1 MRNTRMKAMAAL
13 ATLSMTA
20 SGVIVSVGGAASAAA
35 PVKFGTLASPC
46 GKGSPSGSPDT
57 GVSPTSVKIGYGDD
71 AGYHDT
77 NSAMGKAVAALIKW
91 CNAQGGINGRTI
103 VGDYQDAAIFNAK
116 QAIDNMISNHDFM
129 VVGQGYAFD
138 SAGEGDRLAADLVSV
153 PGFTA
158 STDTQNAWEMYQAMP
173 NPADYNPAS
182 SAYAGSKLFGSAAV
196 QKACAFRTD
205 DLPGGA
211 SKSSDIKV
219 EYSYSKQG
227 WKWGDGSGG
236 GFGGY
241 KTSASDFASYG
252 CDQNVSFLANI
263 SAPATINQASLNLK
277 NSGAKTVYWAATP
290 NATFTSF
297 LADNAANKFKPFIL
311 TEASTYDPSLA
322 KWNKKGYGDNVYTR
336 LGFAPL
342 ESASAVPA
350 VKQYVALVG
359 ASNASAIG
367 EQAASSFLLWATA
380 AKSCGNALTRQC
392 MVNYLGKSSNFTG
405 AKAWTGGGLQGGT
418 NPATNISASC
428 GIVVHLKG
436 TKWVQAYPT
445 KLGTFDCKSSYAQD
459 TSAVLPYLPNGN
471 QTGITLNNRHVGA
484 GNSAIKPQA

>member
-20 SGVIVSVGGAASAAA
+20 GGVVVSAGGAASAATA
-35 PVKFGTLASPC
+35 VKFGTLASPC
-46 GKGSPSGSPDT
+46 GHGSPTGSPDT
-57 GVSPTSVKIGYGDD
+57 GVTASSIKLGYGDD

-116 QAIDNMISNHDFM
+116 QAVDNMIANHDFM
-129 VVGQGYAFD
+129 MAGEGFAFD
-138 SAGEGDRLAADLVSV
+138 SAGEADRLAADLIAV

-173 NPADYNPAS
+173 NPADFNPAS
-182 SAYAGSKLFGSAAV
+182 SAYAGVKLFGSAAV

-219 EYSYSKQG
+219 EYSYSKNG
-227 WKWGDGSGG
+227 WKWGDGTNG
-236 GFGGY
+236 GFGGI
-241 KTSASDFASYG
+241 KNTPSEFATYG

-263 SAPATINQASLNLK
+263 SAPATINQASLNFK
-277 NSGAKTVYWAATP
+277 NSGAKTIYWAATP

-297 LADNAANKFKPFIL
+297 LADNAANKFKPYIL

-336 LGFAPL
+336 LGFAPI
-342 ESASAVPA
+342 EAASAVPA
-350 VKQYVALVG
+350 VKQYVTLVG
-359 ASNASAIG
+359 AANASAIG

-392 MVNYLGKSSNFTG
+392 MVNYLGTPSNFAGT
-405 AKAWTGGGLQGGT
+405 KAWTGGGLQGGT

-445 KLGTFDCKSSYAQD
+445 KLGTFDCKSSYATD
-459 TSAVLPYLPNGN
+459 TSEVLQYLPNGN
-471 QTGITLNNRHVGA
+471 QTGITLINRHVGA
-484 GNSAIKPQA
+484 GNSAIKPQ